1 MTEPSTNPAE
11 LKARPLTGLV
21 VLFTLTR
28 TVLNTSYR
36 MVYPY
41 LSTFQSG
48 LGVSLPAVSLV
59 LTLRSLTGLLSPL
72 FAPLADRYGRR
83 VSMLLG
89 LAGYSA
95 GALLIFLFP
104 SYLTFFAGMILMS
117 SSYLIYLPALQAY
130 LSDRS
135 TYAQRARVIGS
146 TELSWSL
153 AFIIGVPLVGW
164 LMGRSGSWTS
174 PYPWLAGASL
184 LALVIFFFVVP
195 SDRPAERP
203 AAHPSGQSSLCRV
216 LANRNVQ
223 LGLAMG
229 LIFAPANELVNLVF
243 GLWLEDSFQLKLAAL
258 AGASLVI
265 GLSELGGEGL
275 STLLADR
282 LGKERS
288 IAIGLAANS
297 LSAVG
302 LILLGRTPLGALAG
316 LFLFYLTFEFVI
328 VSALPLMSEALPPLR
343 ATVMASTVAS
353 FSIGRAVGALAG
365 PLLYTVWSFPANAAA
380 AVILNI
386 VALVLLSRLRI
397 VPQGSILSTTKT
409 PRKTLL

>member
-1 MTEPSTNPAE
+1 MTEPSANPGE

-184 LALVIFFFVVP
+184 LALLIFFFVVP

-203 AAHPSGQSSLCRV
+203 AAHSSGQSSLRRV

-229 LIFAPANELVNLVF
+229 LIFTTANELVNLVF

-316 LFLFYLTFEFVI
+316 LFLFYLTFEFNLT
-328 VSALPLMSEALPPLR
+328 SLLPLMSNLSTQAR
-343 ATVMASTVAS
+343 GAFMAATLAMFSLGD
-353 FSIGRAVGALAG
+353 SIGALIG
-365 PLLYTVWSFPANAAA
+365 PLLFSGGMVSNALAA
-380 AVILNI
+380 IVFNFLGLFILQMF
-386 VALVLLSRLRI
+386 VKPVELSQEDSSLLK
-397 VPQGSILSTTKT
+397 V
-409 PRKTLL
+409 